1 MLGAVVLAGGKEN
14 KLKQYG
20 ENKALI
26 KIKAKPMI
34 EYVLDALL
42 EVDEINRIVIVG
54 PKDKLTTTLEAKVY
68 KIVEASDSIL
78 QNLIK
83 GIEAIGDTDRILV
96 VASDIPMIT
105 PQAVKDFLALTRRE
119 DADLYYPIIS
129 KEDNDKKFPGV
140 KRTYV
145 KLKDGIF
152 TGGNLFL
159 LKPGIIQKCLT
170 QAEWI
175 LVNRKKPWKI
185 AKILGWI
192 FVIKLLLGTLDIAQL
207 EKRASKV
214 LGIKVLGI
222 KSSYPEIGTDV
233 DKPSDIEIV
242 KRYIAGKS
250 VEG

>member
-1 MLGAVVLAGGKEN
+1 MLDAVVLAGGKEN

-26 KIKAKPMI
+26 KIKTKLMI
-34 EYVLDALL
+34 EYVIDALF
-42 EVDEINRIVIVG
+42 EVDEINRIVVVG
-54 PKDKLTTTLEAKVY
+54 PKDKLATTLKTKVY

-83 GIEAIGDTDRILV
+83 GIEAIEGTDKILV
-96 VASDIPMIT
+96 VSSDIPMVT
-105 PQAVKDFLALTRRE
+105 PKAIKDFLELTRHK

-145 KLKDGIF
+145 KLKDGTF

-159 LKPGIIQKCLT
+159 LKPRIIQKCLI
-170 QAEWI
+170 QAEKI
-175 LVNRKKPWKI
+175 LANRKKPWRI
-185 AKILGWI
+185 AKILGWM

-242 KRYIAGKS
+242 KRYMAGKS
-250 VEG
+250 IEG